1 MRMLV
6 QHPGASSRVKQL
18 VLPLVLMKQ
27 EVRALAEPQSNLAVD
42 KNHRS
47 KKKMNFNSGN
57 CSLPARA
64 PKGEKNLPFYVF
76 YSSVFFEYFSLVETI

>member
-47 KKKMNFNSGN
+47 KKNEF
-57 CSLPARA
+57 
-64 PKGEKNLPFYVF
+64 
-76 YSSVFFEYFSLVETI
+76 